1 VRPIGGTSGTLDA
14 YFAANIDLT
23 DVVPELDV
31 YDEDWPIWTYAKIT
45 PPAKFVHDVEGRRG
59 LAISSLVSGGC
70 IISGSGLRHTLLCE
84 NVHVHSFGKVDHG
97 VILPYVDIGQGAQLT
112 NAIVDSGVHI
122 PPGLVVG
129 EDPELDAR
137 RFRRTESGI
146 CLVTQAMVNRLG
158 NV

>member
-1 VRPIGGTSGTLDA
+1 
-14 YFAANIDLT
+14 
-23 DVVPELDV
+23 
-31 YDEDWPIWTYAKIT
+31 
-45 PPAKFVHDVEGRRG
+45 
-59 LAISSLVSGGC
+59 
-70 IISGSGLRHTLLCE
+70 
-84 NVHVHSFGKVDHG
+84 